1 MTPQQT
7 PTMASTRALSGTASV
22 PATNPPTSSAAAA
35 LADEPAK
42 NTAPPPSS
50 QGGGAGQGTDSMDG
64 GTTMPDFG
72 YGSAQ
77 DDEEIAKQLT
87 NLGAMEI

>member
-1 MTPQQT
+1 MSPQQT
-7 PTMASTRALSGTASV
+7 STMASTRALSGPASV
-22 PATNPPTSSAAAA
+22 PATNPPTSSAAAG

-50 QGGGAGQGTDSMDG
+50 QGGGAGQGTDSTDG
-64 GTTMPDFG
+64 GTATPGFG

-87 NLGAMEI
+87 DVGAMDM